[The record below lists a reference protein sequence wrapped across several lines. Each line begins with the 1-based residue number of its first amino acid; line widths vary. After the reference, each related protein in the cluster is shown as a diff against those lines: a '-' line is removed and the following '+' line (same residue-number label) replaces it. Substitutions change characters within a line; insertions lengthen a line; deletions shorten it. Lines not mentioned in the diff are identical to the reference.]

1 MNKIEINRISRLR
14 AMISVTEIARSY
26 DMTLRRQ
33 GGIYITPHCLFHTDE
48 TLCMYLHELSGE
60 FLCFGCGAKGDVVH
74 LIQQLESV
82 DSKEAVAILERTD
95 GCLKPTMTHLT

>member
-26 DMTLRRQ
+26 DMTLCRQ
-33 GGIYITPHCLFHTDE
+33 GGIYITHCLFHTDE

-60 FLCFGCGAKGDVVH
+60 FLCFGCGAKGDAVH
-74 LIQQLESV
+74 LIQQLEDV
-82 DSKEAVAILERTD
+82 DHETALTILERTD
-95 GCLKPTMTHLT
+95 ECLKPTMTHLT